1 MINASDDKRSVFSY
15 KSCKTEA
22 AYYGNTAASVRR
34 SVDEVLR

>member
-1 MINASDDKRSVFSY
+1 MISASGDKRSVLFD